1 MIRLNGKQKVTNMN
15 YVNISER
22 LQEADRCGVYT
33 RGWAGGR
40 SMVGRDVAGYVSIVR
55 GAVKQREAEAC

>member
-40 SMVGRDVAGYVSIVR
+40 SMVGRDVAGYAS
-55 GAVKQREAEAC
+55 GAMKQREAEAC